1 MTVCCC
7 CEAVSALWRRRHV
20 GGCSCYCDKAADG
33 RWTGRVRR
41 LHRTPPPLGIRESRV
56 NAQKAC
62 FFCAVTSPDRATQG
76 VHGPRRPLPERPR
89 DRQVPRETQPHVNMH
104 HRSDQ
109 PEHAHRFS
117 EVPACDIAYC
127 NSIGS
132 GAFLDALTPRAA
144 AGADDEL
151 RRPGLNDA
159 LQRCAARPSNNSEGP
174 FLPHTRARFFSL
186 CVTRANTQGTT

>member
-1 MTVCCC
+1 MARAST
-7 CEAVSALWRRRHV
+7 
-20 GGCSCYCDKAADG
+20 AAYNCP
-33 RWTGRVRR
+33 VRAPAAPD
-41 LHRTPPPLGIRESRV
+41 PPPLGIRESRV
-56 NAQKAC
+56 KAQEAC
-62 FFCAVTSPDRATQG
+62 FFWDVTSPDRATQG

-159 LQRCAARPSNNSEGP
+159 LQRCAARPSIQNGSP
-174 FLPHTRARFFSL
+174 ISATHTRLILLSVCHL
-186 CVTRANTQGTT
+186 CHTQATI